1 MSGKNSPVEVE
12 LKLRL
17 AKDEVPRLMRH
28 HLLHPLKGAGLPK
41 AKRLVSV
48 YYDTANFDLHNNK
61 AALRVRNEGKKK
73 ILSVERAPSGNP
85 KARSEWEEEVVGDRP
100 NLRRVADP
108 VIRQVFA
115 EMKRR
120 RPLKPQFITDV
131 RRREWP
137 IQFGDT
143 ELRVALDLGEITSPR
158 GSVPVCE
165 AEIELISGDA
175 ARIYEVA
182 RRLHRSVSFT
192 VEAQSKVARGYALAG
207 NLSPSPQKAA
217 RVVLRRRMTVAEA
230 FVEIGRNCLIQIRA
244 NEACASLGEDPEGVH
259 QLRVGLRRM
268 RAVLVAL
275 RHHSNDGK
283 RQAINTDLRWISR
296 ECGHARS
303 WDVFIALARR
313 FEGEPGFAD
322 LMNEAEGE
330 RAVAYSRMR
339 AVIASRRHTEIMLK
353 LDAMWDGGGWTQLVD
368 SARLRDLDEPIRD
381 FARRT
386 LKHLNKKLHKFG
398 DGLRTLSPKD
408 LHHLRIRAKRLR
420 YVGEFFR
427 SLFPPKLGSA
437 YLSALE
443 GVQDRLGTLNDA
455 NCMCELMGHLDRQ
468 PGKDI
473 GSEKTRIASVILDR
487 SVAQLATE
495 RARLPRAWTKFEGER
510 PFWK

>member
-1 MSGKNSPVEVE
+1 
-12 LKLRL
+12 
-17 AKDEVPRLMRH
+17 
-28 HLLHPLKGAGLPK
+28 
-41 AKRLVSV
+41 
-48 YYDTANFDLHNNK
+48 
-61 AALRVRNEGKKK
+61 
-73 ILSVERAPSGNP
+73 
-85 KARSEWEEEVVGDRP
+85 
-100 NLRRVADP
+100 
-108 VIRQVFA
+108 
-115 EMKRR
+115 MKRR

-175 ARIYEVA
+175 ARIYDVA

-192 VEAQSKVARGYALAG
+192 VEAQSRAARGYALAG
-207 NLSPSPQKAA
+207 NLLPSPQKAA

-230 FVEIGRNCLIQIRA
+230 FVEIGRSCLIQIRA

-268 RAVLVAL
+268 RAVFVAL
-275 RHHSNDGK
+275 RHHLDDGK
-283 RQAINTDLRWISR
+283 RQAINAELRWIAR

-313 FEGEPGFAD
+313 FDGEPEFAN
-322 LMNEAEGE
+322 LMKEAEAE
-330 RAVAYSRMR
+330 RISAYSRMR
-339 AVIASRRHTEIMLK
+339 KVIASRRYTEIMLK
-353 LDAMWDGGGWTQLVD
+353 LDAMWDGGGRTQLVD
-368 SARLRDLDEPIRD
+368 SARLRDLDEPIGH

-386 LKHLNKKLHKFG
+386 IKRLHKKLHKFG
-398 DGLRTLSPKD
+398 DGLGSHSPKD

-437 YLSALE
+437 YLTALE
-443 GVQDRLGTLNDA
+443 RVQGRLGTLNDA
-455 NCMCELMGHLDRQ
+455 NCMCELIGQLDRRR
-468 PGKDI
+468 GEAI
-473 GSEKTRIASVILDR
+473 GSEKTPIATVILDW